1 MVEVRY
7 YLILSDDDYVEVTNN
22 ITTASKAYEDSVT
35 ALKQVTN
42 PRNVLLSPKKD
53 TKPDRE
59 LLYHKQIVNL
69 PGYELKFLYV
79 QKYFCSND

>member
-42 PRNVLLSPKKD
+42 PSGDFILERVKTVPTVTDAQAATEERNV
-53 TKPDRE
+53 
-59 LLYHKQIVNL
+59 II
-69 PGYELKFLYV
+69 
-79 QKYFCSND
+79 